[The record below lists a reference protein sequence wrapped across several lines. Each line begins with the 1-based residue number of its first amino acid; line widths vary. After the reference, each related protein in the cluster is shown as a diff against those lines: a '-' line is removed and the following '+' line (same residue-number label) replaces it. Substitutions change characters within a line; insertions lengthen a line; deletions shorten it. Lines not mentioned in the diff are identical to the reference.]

1 MNKRDVLIFFGIF
14 FEVILWG
21 IYILLVLPNKA
32 ETVSSAEI
40 IANFGC
46 SLLALLLYM
55 GIIVIAS
62 IVFPKF
68 GKWGDKKIWKS
79 RKK

>member
-1 MNKRDVLIFFGIF
+1 MNKRDLLIFFGIF
-14 FEVILWG
+14 FGVILWG
-21 IYILLVLPNKA
+21 IYLLLVSSNIVEA
-32 ETVSSAEI
+32 ASSAEI

-46 SLLALLLYM
+46 FLLALLSYI

-68 GKWGDKKIWKS
+68 GNWGDKKIWKS